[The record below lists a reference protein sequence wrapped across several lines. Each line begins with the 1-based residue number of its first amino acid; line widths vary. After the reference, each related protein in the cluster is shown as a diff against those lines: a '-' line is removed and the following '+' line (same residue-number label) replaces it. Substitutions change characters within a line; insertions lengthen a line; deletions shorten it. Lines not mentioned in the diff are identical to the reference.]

1 MKRLIGLVL
10 WVALSN
16 MSVGQLLTN
25 IAKDSRIM
33 QRG

>member
-1 MKRLIGLVL
+1 MKRLIGLVV

-16 MSVGQLLTN
+16 MSVRQLLTN
-25 IAKDSRIM
+25 IAEDSRIM